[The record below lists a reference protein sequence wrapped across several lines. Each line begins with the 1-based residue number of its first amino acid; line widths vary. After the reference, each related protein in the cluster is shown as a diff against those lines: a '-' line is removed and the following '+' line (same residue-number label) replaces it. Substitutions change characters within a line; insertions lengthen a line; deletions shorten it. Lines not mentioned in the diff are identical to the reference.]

1 MPIRQ
6 KAGSAKLVRN
16 GPPRKSETKVVFE
29 ADPLQG
35 QTKTYADYLRERY
48 SAVRKP
54 KEDKR

>member
-29 ADPLQG
+29 AEPLQG
-35 QTKTYADYLRERY
+35 QTKTYANYLRERY
-48 SAVRKP
+48 SAVRKS
-54 KEDKR
+54 KEERK